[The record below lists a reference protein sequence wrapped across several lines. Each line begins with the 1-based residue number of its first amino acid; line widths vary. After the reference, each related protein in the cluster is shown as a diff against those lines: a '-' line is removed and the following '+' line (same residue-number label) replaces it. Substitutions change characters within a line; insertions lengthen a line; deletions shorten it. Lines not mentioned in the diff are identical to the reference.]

1 MTSQR
6 HHYDIPHTLVHKVGL
21 NFTLDLAC
29 RDYPARG
36 LKMEVW

>member
-1 MTSQR
+1 MLVEAKCAILMTS
-6 HHYDIPHTLVHKVGL
+6 YPVHKVGL

-36 LKMEVW
+36 LKMEV